1 LEQNQLMEAF
11 EAFEDLRNIIADEL
25 YEASHTKVYT
35 KLSLLEAIEI
45 LKNKLS
51 NNLDDDSFDSC

>member
-1 LEQNQLMEAF
+1 MEAF

-25 YEASHTKVYT
+25 YESSHTRAYT

-45 LKNKLS
+45 LKNKIS
-51 NNLDDDSFDSC
+51 NKPSDNSSDIN